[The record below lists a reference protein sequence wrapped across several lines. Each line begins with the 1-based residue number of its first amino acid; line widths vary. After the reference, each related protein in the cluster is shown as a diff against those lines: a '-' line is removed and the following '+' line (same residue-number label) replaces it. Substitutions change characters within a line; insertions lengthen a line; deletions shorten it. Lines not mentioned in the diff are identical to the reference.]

1 MTREKEI
8 ENLLETTI
16 KPEDLVI
23 VSLGKMGRELF
34 ELRKKRKEPNDDF
47 YCMGSMGC
55 AIGVALGVA
64 INTPKRVFLLIG
76 DGACLMQLGSFVTLL
91 ATRPRNLFTIIL
103 NNDSHDSTGG
113 QPTNFSQVRDW
124 LQTFCTIIDVE
135 KGARED
141 LGRPDIVPAQI
152 VANFYAK
159 VSATTDTQK
168 DTN

>member
-8 ENLLETTI
+8 ESLLETTI
-16 KPEDLVI
+16 KPDDLVV

-34 ELRKKRKEPNDDF
+34 ELRKKRKEPTNDF
-47 YCMGSMGC
+47 YCMGAMGC
-55 AIGVALGVA
+55 ATGVALGVA
-64 INTPKRVFLLIG
+64 INTTKRVFLLIG
-76 DGACLMQLGSFVTLL
+76 DGAALMQLGSFTTLL
-91 ATRPRNLFTIIL
+91 YTRPRNLFTIIL

-141 LGRPDIVPAQI
+141 LGRPDIPPEQI
-152 VANFYAK
+152 VSNFHAK
-159 VSATTDTQK
+159 VLSPTNPQK
-168 DTN
+168 DTK